1 MLSIA
6 KVTNSPMLERK
17 IEETAAGLPS
27 SFAKHLCST
36 GEDNA
41 VTIVE
46 YIAAVKWGQPVW
58 QLQEGSDWIAT

>member
-6 KVTNSPMLERK
+6 KVTNSPILERK

-46 YIAAVKWGQPVW
+46 YIAAVK
-58 QLQEGSDWIAT
+58 